1 MRPVV
6 VSLVV
11 LTLVASAAG
20 AQDLAP
26 EGAFTINFTST
37 VVNGEPSIA
46 IGPTGRR
53 ASTRAC

>member
-26 EGAFTINFTST
+26 D
-37 VVNGEPSIA
+37 
-46 IGPTGRR
+46 TGFG
-53 ASTRAC
+53 